1 MRLRDAHTIEI
12 NGQRHSAEHILIA
25 TGCAPDK
32 PDIPGRELA
41 ITSDDAFHLPTLP
54 RRVIVSG
61 GGYIAVEFAS
71 IFRGLGVQVTQLYRG
86 ELFLRGFDAGVRTHL
101 RDELCRH
108 GIDQIGRAKVGT
120 TVPNAHRVVRLLLPK
135 NK

>member
-1 MRLRDAHTIEI
+1 MMIFSFFFSSRRRHTRCALVTGVQTCALPICHARLRDAHTIEI

-54 RRVIVSG
+54 RR
-61 GGYIAVEFAS
+61 E
-71 IFRGLGVQVTQLYRG
+71 
-86 ELFLRGFDAGVRTHL
+86 
-101 RDELCRH
+101 
-108 GIDQIGRAKVGT
+108 IGRASCRE
-120 TVPNAHRVVRLLLPK
+120 RVCQYV
-135 NK
+135 

>member
-71 IFRGLGVQVTQLYRG
+71 IFRGLGVQVTQRSEERRVG
-86 ELFLRGFDAGVRTHL
+86 KECVST
-101 RDELCRH
+101 CRSRWSPYH
-108 GIDQIGRAKVGT
+108 
-120 TVPNAHRVVRLLLPK
+120 
-135 NK
+135 